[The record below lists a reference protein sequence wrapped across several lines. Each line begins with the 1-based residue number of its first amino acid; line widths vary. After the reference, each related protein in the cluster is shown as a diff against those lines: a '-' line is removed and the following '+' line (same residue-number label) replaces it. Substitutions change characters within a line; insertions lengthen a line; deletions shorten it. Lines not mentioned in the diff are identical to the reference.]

1 MFYCLLLFWRFCI
14 TIMIQHFSSSNCQR
28 AGGGERGYWI
38 WWSDYGNVIDNFFL
52 SFSILISSQTPFL
65 IPHLWRQHEHRKK
78 LWTCWEVN
86 EAERAAK
93 PMLLLCGVRA
103 NLAVIL
109 FIRQS
114 LMSVTWT
121 SVSWGQ
127 TVPTIQGLRWS
138 ARLNPGPRLKTVT
151 NKARSEDCLL
161 LYL

>member
-1 MFYCLLLFWRFCI
+1 
-14 TIMIQHFSSSNCQR
+14 
-28 AGGGERGYWI
+28 
-38 WWSDYGNVIDNFFL
+38 
-52 SFSILISSQTPFL
+52 
-65 IPHLWRQHEHRKK
+65 
-78 LWTCWEVN
+78 
-86 EAERAAK
+86 
-93 PMLLLCGVRA
+93 MLLLCGVRE

-138 ARLNPGPRLKTVT
+138 ARLNPGPRLKKTVT

-161 LYL
+161 ARVLYL